1 MAEGIALGRL
11 GTDVQQAHPGLL
23 HPHEPLGVKIAQIR
37 KLQQIFRRTV
47 GVGAAVAE
55 QSAARSGGEYRP
67 HGRPANTPDALDQQ
81 GGPRQQRAGGTGGD
95 EGVSLPVFQHGQ
107 AHGQGGILFALEG
120 SGGIVAHFHHFR
132 SVHDLHALRQ
142 GAGQAGP
149 DGLLTAHQHDV
160 RAALGMGLQSA
171 LYHRLR
177 GVVAAHSVQNDL
189 HWQVSPFR
197 GTAAVQF
204 PGRRV
209 YSSVLRA
216 VRLKYP
222 PFSPPGWPA
231 PAGRSR
237 RFYFSCP

>member
-55 QSAARSGGEYRP
+55 QGAARSGGEYRP
-67 HGRPANTPDALDQQ
+67 HGRPANAPDPLHQQ

-120 SGGIVAHFHHFR
+120 SGGIVAHIHHFR

-177 GVVAAHSVQNDL
+177 GVVAAHGVQNDL
-189 HWQVSPFR
+189 HWQVPPFR
-197 GTAAVQF
+197 GTAAVRF
-204 PGRRV
+204 PGRQV
-209 YSSVLRA
+209 YSSVLRM
-216 VRLKYP
+216 VRLKYLL
-222 PFSPPGWPA
+222 FSPPEWQA